1 MTRIAII
8 GAGMAGLT
16 AATQLAPHAHV
27 EVFEKSWRAG
37 GRMATRHHDA
47 YHFDHGAQYFTAKS
61 DAFQQF
67 LQPWLEQGVVTPWQ
81 ARVALFVGNKRTGWQ
96 HWQTHHPRY
105 VAQPYMESL
114 CRALA
119 APLQVYYQTQIA
131 TISRHAKQWRLNDQQ
146 GNSWGGFDWV
156 IVAMPAEQAHALVP
170 TDFEHLAR
178 LQACQTLA
186 CHTLM
191 LGFMNAPEV
200 DFDAAR
206 FQESVL
212 SWLSI
217 NHHKPQRPQ
226 SPATWVLH
234 ADNHWSAAHPNKTN
248 VWLEQELLTSL
259 QTVLG
264 QPLKPDY
271 QALQRWRYA
280 NITVAAE
287 EAALLDPAKQ
297 LAFIGDACLGGKVE
311 AAFLSGLAGAASV
324 LAAC

>member
-37 GRMATRHHDA
+37 GRMATRHYDS
-47 YHFDHGAQYFTAKS
+47 YSFDHGAQYFTAKS
-61 DAFQQF
+61 EAFQQF
-67 LQPWLEQGVVTPWQ
+67 LQPWLAQGVVMPWHAQ
-81 ARVALFVGNKRTGWQ
+81 VALFTGYKRTGWQ
-96 HWQTHHPRY
+96 DWRAQHPRY
-105 VAQPYMESL
+105 VAQPHMDSL

-119 APLQVYYQTQIA
+119 APLTVHYQTQIE
-131 TISRHAKQWRLNDQQ
+131 TIKHKAGQWQLHTQQ
-146 GNSWGGFDWV
+146 GQNLGSFDWV
-156 IVAMPAEQAHALVP
+156 IVAIPAEQACALMP

-178 LQACQTLA
+178 LQACQTLP

-191 LGFMNAPEV
+191 LGFAEEPEV

-206 FQESVL
+206 FQESAL

-234 ADNHWSAAHPNKTN
+234 ANNHWSAQHSAQTN
-248 VWLEQELLTSL
+248 DWIEQTLLIHL
-259 QTVLG
+259 QKALA
-264 QPLKPDY
+264 QPLQPDY
-271 QALQRWRYA
+271 QVLQRWRYA
-280 NITVAAE
+280 NVTVAAE
-287 EAALLDPAKQ
+287 EAALFDVTKQ
-297 LAFIGDACLGGKVE
+297 LTFIGDGCLGGKVE
-311 AAFLSGLAGAASV
+311 AAFLSGIAGAKSV
-324 LAAC
+324 SAAC